1 MSYRTTPELVATIGH
16 AQVAARGPVEARLYA
31 RILFAH
37 NLATTA
43 ERDAILAAAD
53 AAESFR

>member
-1 MSYRTTPELVATIGH
+1 MRYLTSPELVATIGR
-16 AQVAARGPVEARLYA
+16 AQVAARGPAGARAYA
-31 RILFAH
+31 RHLFAH

-53 AAESFR
+53 QQETP